1 MEEVMLIITVVF
13 LMIISLVWFKY
24 TIDTKSTI
32 KELKKDRDKYRILFF
47 NKLSSE
53 DKNRVIIGKDIYKEV
68 KDNINTLV
76 EDLKNTDFNNFDNI
90 KDEVISALE
99 NIESYGVPNDTD

>member
-1 MEEVMLIITVVF
+1 MLIITVVF

>member
-1 MEEVMLIITVVF
+1 MLIITVVF
-13 LMIISLVWFKY
+13 LMIISLVCFKY